1 MFCEKIITGIDFYL
15 KKESVMKNVKGL
27 MAVVAICCMIS
38 APVIGMGSYSP
49 QTRNSNYTNFMRQYA
64 GRENQIITPNNMIN
78 MDWLRGAAAAVFYD
92 GYTNDNDI
100 ARVLWMNITP
110 VVNAAA
116 QRYPNQDEFKTRI
129 WQALTRSI
137 DELRRQGNQ
146 RSPLPSATPS
156 TTTPTTRGTTPQQQL
171 QSVQEDTEIAKAF
184 GQLRNLYS
192 QIIQV
197 TPNQVYYAGTLS
209 TSFLRNSLNLVLG
222 DGARRL
228 TMANKEFIKNS
239 LMDIAEVLTLQILL
253 NTKHAYN
260 TQVQKAILQGVRRQV
275 AAYIDAQPV
284 YSPYL
289 AK

>member
-1 MFCEKIITGIDFYL
+1 
-15 KKESVMKNVKGL
+15 MKNVKGL
-27 MAVVAICCMIS
+27 LAVVTLCCMVS
-38 APVIGMGSYSP
+38 ASVMGMGM
-49 QTRNSNYTNFMRQYA
+49 RNSNYANFMRQYA

-100 ARVLWMNITP
+100 ARVLWMHITP
-110 VVNAAA
+110 IVNSAA

-137 DELRRQGNQ
+137 DELRRQGGQ
-146 RSPLPSATPS
+146 GSMPSGTPA
-156 TTTPTTRGTTPQQQL
+156 TTTPRGTTSQQQL
-171 QSVQEDTEIAKAF
+171 QSIQEETEIAKAF

-197 TPNQVYYAGTLS
+197 NPTQVYYAGSLS
-209 TSFLRNSLNLVLG
+209 TAFLRNSLNLVLG

-253 NTKHAYN
+253 NSKSASN
-260 TQVQKAILQGVRRQV
+260 PQIQNAIIQGVRRQV
-275 AAYIDAQPV
+275 ATYIDAQPV
-284 YSPYL
+284 SR
-289 AK
+289 

>member
-1 MFCEKIITGIDFYL
+1 MFYEKIITGIGFYL

-27 MAVVAICCMIS
+27 MAVVALCAMIS
-38 APVIGMGSYSP
+38 APVIGMGNNNQPARS
-49 QTRNSNYTNFMRQYA
+49 SNYTNFMRQYA
-64 GRENQIITPNNMIN
+64 GREYLIITQNNLIN

-100 ARVLWMNITP
+100 AKVLWMHITP
-110 VVNAAA
+110 IVNSAG
-116 QRYPNQDEFKTRI
+116 RFYPNQDEFKTRI
-129 WQALTRSI
+129 WQALTRGI
-137 DELRRQGNQ
+137 DELRRQGGQ
-146 RSPLPSATPS
+146 RAPMPSGMPS

-171 QSVQEDTEIAKAF
+171 QSIQEDTEIAKAF

-197 TPNQVYYAGTLS
+197 TPEQVYYAGTLS
-209 TSFLRNSLNLVLG
+209 TSFLRNSLNLILG

-253 NTKHAYN
+253 NSKHASN
-260 TQVQKAILQGVRRQV
+260 AAVQNAIIQGVRRQV
-275 AAYIDAQPV
+275 ATYIDAQPV
-284 YSPYL
+284 SR
-289 AK
+289 